1 MEPQCFV
8 LSFVLRGSKSSAQRL
23 SCLSTG
29 SLWEL
34 QFRKPIAYRIISF
47 NKQNKEIL
55 QTNDKLIMLLFQA
68 RGGKEIKSKFNM
80 RCTFLYK

>member
-1 MEPQCFV
+1 METQCFV
-8 LSFVLRGSKSSAQRL
+8 LSFVLRGNKSYAQRL

-55 QTNDKLIMLLFQA
+55 QTNDKLIILLFRA
-68 RGGKEIKSKFNM
+68 KGGKEIKFKFSM
-80 RCTFLYK
+80 RCNFLNK